1 VAKIAKL
8 SVGWT
13 FQTAKWIFAVFFLIQ
28 YAFFYLNLK
37 TPLFISEEYV
47 HYAVRT
53 ECSKV
58 IEVLLVLNDDAM
70 VQAVNSRQGFQLS
83 ACDIC
88 VCRSGTWTGLSPS
101 TLVLPCHYHSTN
113 APYVFSADVAL
124 I

>member
-1 VAKIAKL
+1 MAKIAKL

-37 TPLFISEEYV
+37 TPLFISEEYG
-47 HYAVRT
+47 HCAVRT

-70 VQAVNSRQGFQLS
+70 VQAVNSRQGF
-83 ACDIC
+83 D
-88 VCRSGTWTGLSPS
+88 PS
-101 TLVLPCHYHSTN
+101 SVRVIF
-113 APYVFSADVAL
+113 VFVEVAL
-124 I
+124 GQACLRVLWFCPVTIIPQMLLT